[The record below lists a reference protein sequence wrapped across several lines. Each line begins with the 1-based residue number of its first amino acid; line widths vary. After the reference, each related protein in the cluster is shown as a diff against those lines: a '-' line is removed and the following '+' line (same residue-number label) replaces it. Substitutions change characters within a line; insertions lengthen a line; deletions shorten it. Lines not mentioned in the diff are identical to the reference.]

1 MTSIHH
7 TGARA
12 VPIGRINAAASAIT
26 EALGLSTEV
35 HTQAAHAH
43 YKDGSIESCL
53 DIEVDPHTVPP
64 GDRHALVERI
74 VTHLGGSLGDI
85 QAIDAP
91 FFEGVSFE
99 VLTSDGIRIRV
110 VADLEVAW

>member
-12 VPIGRINAAASAIT
+12 VPIGRITAAATAIT

-35 HTQAAHAH
+35 HTLAAHAH
-43 YKDGSIESCL
+43 YKDGTVESCL
-53 DIEVDPHTVPP
+53 DITVDTHTVAP

-74 VTHLGGSLGDI
+74 VAHLGG
-85 QAIDAP
+85 AP
-91 FFEGVSFE
+91 EDVEEVDDPWSEIVSAE

-110 VADLEVAW
+110 EADLEVTW